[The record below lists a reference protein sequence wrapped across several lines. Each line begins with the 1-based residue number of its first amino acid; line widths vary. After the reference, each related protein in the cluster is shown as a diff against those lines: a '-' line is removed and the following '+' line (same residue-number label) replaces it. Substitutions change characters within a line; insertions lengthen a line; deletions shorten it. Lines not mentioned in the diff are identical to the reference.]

1 LDSYPEGD
9 AARLLRA
16 IDAEQAHGR
25 FGLPV
30 LPYAAA
36 RSAGLRPGTERYE
49 EALWTL
55 VWGGAL
61 AVDRSV
67 SPALAAMVPFG
78 RMPYR
83 LSSQA
88 AQLLETA

>member
-1 LDSYPEGD
+1 MGSYPEGD

-25 FGLPV
+25 AGSFV
-30 LPYAAA
+30 LPYASA

-49 EALWTL
+49 EALWAL
-55 VWGGAL
+55 VWGEAL
-61 AVDRSV
+61 EVDSFA
-67 SPALAAMVPFG
+67 SLELAAMVPFG

-83 LSSQA
+83 LGPKA
-88 AQLLETA
+88 ARLLETA